1 MPIESSWVAS
11 TGLPV
16 AIYVFCLGYAFFRA
30 FGPSRSRYPKLMR
43 GYSAACA
50 CAMLFGML
58 VAIGVAV
65 RAPDASALS
74 SLGITVTFG
83 GIVGV
88 LIGCMCEATVSFGKR
103 WER

>member
-1 MPIESSWVAS
+1 MTIDSGWVAS
-11 TGLPV
+11 TGLPAAV
-16 AIYVFCLGYAFFRA
+16 YWFCFGYALFRA
-30 FGPSRSRYPKLMR
+30 FGPRHARYPKLMR
-43 GYSAACA
+43 GYAIACA
-50 CAMLFGML
+50 GAMLFGL
-58 VAIGVAV
+58 LAAFGVEI

-74 SLGITVTFG
+74 SLGTTVTFI